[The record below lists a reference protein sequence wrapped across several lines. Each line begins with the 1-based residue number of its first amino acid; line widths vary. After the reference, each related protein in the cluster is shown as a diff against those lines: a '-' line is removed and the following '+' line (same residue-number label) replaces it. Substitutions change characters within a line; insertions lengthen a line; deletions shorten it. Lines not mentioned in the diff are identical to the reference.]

1 MNSLFLHI
9 IHLLLFVCIP
19 FFAAGM
25 QQPDFVI
32 DPPIIE
38 GNSPICIG
46 GTLKLVTSPKD
57 GIIYHWFNNVGREI
71 SVVNTAIQP
80 SIDAAMAGQYKLV
93 LEQNNQFSDTAYYN
107 VIVVE
112 RPPIPTITSN
122 SPICELDTLRL
133 QGPDITGASYQ
144 WIDPFGVV
152 FSEEKEIIIE
162 DALATKAGKYFLE
175 ISYGGCTSLPGETE
189 VGIVPAAAPELVIA
203 PFHCEGDPILIK
215 APTVIGADYH
225 WTGPNGFEATQQ
237 DSILFTNS
245 DTTLNGAY
253 NLTISIS
260 GCDSDM
266 GMVDLAIAPAP
277 IATLTGDSI
286 LCKGEE
292 IVFDVVFEGLAPF
305 NLAYIYSTRLETI
318 TTSKKRFK
326 LTPDAEISTEY
337 NLLSVVDQRGCQG
350 EVRGGVPLQI
360 VDVPNISLLDS
371 ICNPTQEQY
380 QIQLAV
386 TEGQAP
392 YQIEGVEGEWL
403 DDQFMAVLRSREVDK
418 IIQVTDANNCRTSL
432 VLDSVHCSENITTTI
447 LDSVIVEAPTI
458 IADAG
463 TNLVLCGTDS
473 ILLSGVLPEGN
484 ITGRWETNTTAIIQH
499 RTRANSLVQN
509 IAIGENVFYWILS
522 TEDHPDFTRDSV
534 VYTYVEKPVAR
545 QDTISLSEEENQQVI
560 EVLKNDALPKDY
572 LVWTELLSQPVN
584 GSVENLENGTFV
596 FEKTFNG
603 GATASFDYQLC
614 YETATCLDLCDTAQ
628 VQIDIALDPFDP
640 GVFVPEGITPNGDG
654 LNDNLVMLGLEQY
667 PDNELLIFDRW
678 GNQVFSAQPYLHNW
692 DGTWNNKALP
702 EGAYY
707 FVLRTEIDRKRTL
720 KGSIYIFR

>member
-1 MNSLFLHI
+1 
-9 IHLLLFVCIP
+9 
-19 FFAAGM
+19 M

-32 DPPIIE
+32 NTPIIE

-57 GIIYHWFNNVGREI
+57 GVIYHWFNNVGREI

-93 LEQNNQFSDTAYYN
+93 LEQNNQFSDTAYYD

-112 RPPIPTITSN
+112 RPPIPTITTN

-152 FSEEKEIIIE
+152 FSEEKDIIIE

-215 APTVIGADYH
+215 APIVVGANYY

-253 NLTISIS
+253 NLTISTS

-277 IATLTGDSI
+277 IATLTGDTI

-326 LTPDAEISTEY
+326 LTPNAEISTEY

-360 VDVPNISLLDS
+360 VDVPSISLLDS
-371 ICNPTQEQY
+371 ICDPNQEQH

-392 YQIEGVEGEWL
+392 YEIEGVEGEWSG
-403 DDQFMAVLRSREVDK
+403 DQFMAVLRSREVDN

-432 VLDSVHCSENITTTI
+432 VLDSIHCSENITATI
-447 LDSVIVEAPTI
+447 LDSVIVEAPNI

-463 TNLVLCGTDS
+463 TSLVLCGTDS
-473 ILLSGVLPEGN
+473 IRLNGVLPEGN

-499 RTRANSLVQN
+499 STRANSLVQD

-522 TEDHPDFTRDSV
+522 TEDHSDFTKDSV

-545 QDTISLSEEENQQVI
+545 QDIISLSEEENQQVI
-560 EVLKNDALPKDY
+560 EALKNDALPKDY

-640 GVFVPEGITPNGDG
+640 GVFVPDGITPNGDG

-678 GNQVFSAQPYLHNW
+678 GNQIFSAQPYLHNW

-720 KGSIYIFR
+720 KGSVYIFR